1 MNRLMKKVYLIA
13 ALFVALFAS
22 SAEAQELEIRI
33 QVNHSQLQGVDNTK
47 YENMQK
53 ALNEFV
59 TNQIWTN
66 NVFKTEERIKCNML
80 LNITKEV
87 YSDEFQGT
95 LQVVSSRP
103 VYGTGYDS
111 PMLNIL
117 DKNIQF
123 KYADGETLIF
133 NENSHDELT
142 SLIAYYVYIII
153 GFDYD
158 SFGKM
163 GGTPYFEKAQKIVNN
178 AQGSNFAG
186 WKSFETNKRNRYWLA
201 ENLMN
206 SIYAPVREYIYK
218 YHRLGLDLMGT
229 RLADG
234 CASIAEGMNDLL
246 KVHRQ
251 KSDSYLMS
259 IFFDAKADEIVNIF
273 SNSSDQA
280 QQNKVYNFLK
290 EIDASN
296 LSKYDKIKKK

>member
-1 MNRLMKKVYLIA
+1 MNRLMKRAYLIA
-13 ALFVALFAS
+13 ALFVTIFAQ
-22 SAEAQELEIRI
+22 SAAAQELEIRI
-33 QVNHSQLQGVDNTK
+33 QVSHAQLQGVDNSK

-87 YSDEFQGT
+87 YSDEFQAT

-178 AQGSNFAG
+178 AQGSNYAG

-206 SIYAPVREYIYK
+206 SIYSPIREYIYK

-251 KSDSYLMS
+251 KTDSYLMS

>member
-1 MNRLMKKVYLIA
+1 MNRLMKKAYLIA
-13 ALFVALFAS
+13 ALFVALFVS

-87 YSDEFQGT
+87 YSDEFQAT

-178 AQGSNFAG
+178 AQGSNYAG

-206 SIYAPVREYIYK
+206 SIYAPIREYIYK

>member
-1 MNRLMKKVYLIA
+1 MNRLLKPAYLIA

-22 SAEAQELEIRI
+22 SADAQELDIRI

-66 NVFKTEERIKCNML
+66 NVFKTEERIKCNIL
-80 LNITKEV
+80 INITKEV

-95 LQVVSSRP
+95 MQVVSSRP

-123 KYADGETLIF
+123 KYADGETLTF
-133 NENSHDELT
+133 NENSHYELT
-142 SLIAYYVYIII
+142 SLVAYYVYIII

-178 AQGSNFAG
+178 AQGSNYAG

-206 SIYAPVREYIYK
+206 SVYAPIREYVYK

-234 CASIAEGMNDLL
+234 CTSIAEGMNDLL

-251 KSDSYLMS
+251 KSGSYLMS

-273 SNSSDQA
+273 SNSSDQT

>member
-1 MNRLMKKVYLIA
+1 MKQLRNTVILLACAI
-13 ALFVALFAS
+13 VALFAN
-22 SAEAQELEIRI
+22 SAVAQELEIRI
-33 QVNHSQLQGVDNTK
+33 QVNHSQLQGVDNSK
-47 YENMQK
+47 YVSMQK

-117 DKNIQF
+117 DKNVQF

-178 AQGSNFAG
+178 AQGSNYSG

-206 SIYAPVREYIYK
+206 SVYAPIREYIYK

>member
-1 MNRLMKKVYLIA
+1 MNRLLNPAYLIA

-22 SAEAQELEIRI
+22 SANAQELDIRI

-66 NVFKTEERIKCNML
+66 NVFKTEERIKCNIL
-80 LNITKEV
+80 INITKEV

-95 LQVVSSRP
+95 MQVVSSRP

-123 KYADGETLIF
+123 KYADGETLTF
-133 NENSHDELT
+133 NENSHYELT
-142 SLIAYYVYIII
+142 SLVAYYVYIII

-178 AQGSNFAG
+178 AQGSNYAG

-206 SIYAPVREYIYK
+206 SVYAPIREYVYK

-234 CASIAEGMNDLL
+234 CTSIAEGMNDLL

-251 KSDSYLMS
+251 KSGSYLMS

-273 SNSSDQA
+273 SNSSDQT

>member
-1 MNRLMKKVYLIA
+1 MNRLMKRAYLIA
-13 ALFVALFAS
+13 ALFVAIFAQ
-22 SAEAQELEIRI
+22 SAAAQELEIRI
-33 QVNHSQLQGVDNTK
+33 QVSHSQLQGVDNTK

-87 YSDEFQGT
+87 YSDEFQAT

-178 AQGSNFAG
+178 AQGSNYAG

-206 SIYAPVREYIYK
+206 SIYAPIREYIYK

-280 QQNKVYNFLK
+280 QQNKVYIFLK

>member
-1 MNRLMKKVYLIA
+1 MNKLLKPAYLIA

-22 SAEAQELEIRI
+22 SADAQELDIRI

-66 NVFKTEERIKCNML
+66 NVFKTEERIKCNIL
-80 LNITKEV
+80 INITKEV

-95 LQVVSSRP
+95 MQVVSSRP

-123 KYADGETLIF
+123 KYADGETLTF
-133 NENSHDELT
+133 NENSHYELT
-142 SLIAYYVYIII
+142 SLVAYYVYIII

-178 AQGSNFAG
+178 AQGSNYAG

-206 SIYAPVREYIYK
+206 SVYAPIREYVYK

-234 CASIAEGMNDLL
+234 CTSIAEGMNDLL

-251 KSDSYLMS
+251 KSGSYLMS

-273 SNSSDQA
+273 SNSSDQT

>member
-1 MNRLMKKVYLIA
+1 MNRLMKRAYLIA
-13 ALFVALFAS
+13 ALFVAIFAQ
-22 SAEAQELEIRI
+22 SAAAQELEIRI
-33 QVNHSQLQGVDNTK
+33 QVNHSQLQGGDNSK

-80 LNITKEV
+80 LTITKEV

-178 AQGSNFAG
+178 AQGSNYAG

-206 SIYAPVREYIYK
+206 SIYAPIREYIYK

>member
-1 MNRLMKKVYLIA
+1 MKLTYLIT
-13 ALFVALFAS
+13 ALFVAIFAQ
-22 SAEAQELEIRI
+22 SAAAQELEIRI
-33 QVNHSQLQGVDNTK
+33 QVSHAQLQGVDNSK

-87 YSDEFQGT
+87 YSDEFQAT

-178 AQGSNFAG
+178 AQGSNYAG

-206 SIYAPVREYIYK
+206 SIYAPIREYIYK

>member
-1 MNRLMKKVYLIA
+1 MNRLMKRAYLIA
-13 ALFVALFAS
+13 ALFVATFAQS
-22 SAEAQELEIRI
+22 VAAQELEIRI
-33 QVNHSQLQGVDNTK
+33 QVSHSQLQGVDNSK

-87 YSDEFQGT
+87 YSDEFQAT

-178 AQGSNFAG
+178 AQGSNYAG

-206 SIYAPVREYIYK
+206 SVYAPIREYIYK

>member
-1 MNRLMKKVYLIA
+1 MRTVRNILMPLVF
-13 ALFVALFAS
+13 ALVILVSKYAD
-22 SAEAQELEIRI
+22 AQELDLRI
-33 QVNHSQLQGVDNTK
+33 QVSHAQLQGVDNSK

-53 ALNEFV
+53 SLNEFV
-59 TNQIWTN
+59 GNQVWTN
-66 NVFKTEERIKCNML
+66 NVFKSDERIKCNML

-95 LQVVSSRP
+95 LQVISSRP

-111 PMLNIL
+111 PMLNVL

-123 KYADGETLIF
+123 KYADGETLTF
-133 NENSHDELT
+133 SENSHDELT
-142 SLIAYYVYIII
+142 SLIAYYVYIIL

-163 GGTPYFEKAQKIVNN
+163 GGTPYFEKAQKIVTN
-178 AQGSNFAG
+178 AQSSNYSG
-186 WKSFETNKRNRYWLA
+186 WKSFESNRKNRYWLS

-206 SIYAPVREYIYK
+206 SVYSPIREYIYK
-218 YHRLGLDLMGT
+218 YHRLGLDLMST
-229 RLADG
+229 RLTDG
-234 CASIAEGMNDLL
+234 CTSIAEGMTDLQN
-246 KVHRQ
+246 VYRQ

-273 SNSSDQA
+273 SGSADQT
-280 QQNKVYNFLK
+280 QQNKVYNILK
-290 EIDASN
+290 DIDASN

>member
-1 MNRLMKKVYLIA
+1 MNRLMKLTYLIA
-13 ALFVALFAS
+13 ALFVAIFAQ
-22 SAEAQELEIRI
+22 SAAAQELEIRI
-33 QVNHSQLQGVDNTK
+33 QVSHAQLQGVDNSK

-178 AQGSNFAG
+178 AQGSNYAG

-206 SIYAPVREYIYK
+206 SVYAPIREYIYK

-234 CASIAEGMNDLL
+234 CTSIAEGMNDLL

-259 IFFDAKADEIVNIF
+259 LFFDAKADEIVNIF

>member
-1 MNRLMKKVYLIA
+1 MNWLHKSTYLLAVLFVTLIA
-13 ALFVALFAS
+13 TSTV
-22 SAEAQELEIRI
+22 AQELEIRI
-33 QVNHSQLQGVDNTK
+33 QVNHSQLQGVDNIK

-66 NVFKTEERIKCNML
+66 NVFKTEERIKCNMM

-111 PMLNIL
+111 PMLNLL

-123 KYADGETLIF
+123 KYADGETLTF

-178 AQGSNFAG
+178 AQGSNYAG

-206 SIYAPVREYIYK
+206 SVYAPIREYSYK

-234 CASIAEGMNDLL
+234 TASIAEGMNDLL

-251 KSDSYLMS
+251 KSGSYLMS

-273 SNSSDQA
+273 SNSSDQT

>member
-1 MNRLMKKVYLIA
+1 MNWLHKSAYLLAVLFVTLIA
-13 ALFVALFAS
+13 TSTV
-22 SAEAQELEIRI
+22 AQELEIRI
-33 QVNHSQLQGVDNTK
+33 QVNHSQLQGVDNIK

-66 NVFKTEERIKCNML
+66 NVFKTEERIKCNMM

-111 PMLNIL
+111 PMLNLL

-123 KYADGETLIF
+123 KYADGETLTF

-178 AQGSNFAG
+178 AQGSNYAG

-206 SIYAPVREYIYK
+206 SVYAPIREYSYK

-234 CASIAEGMNDLL
+234 TASIAEGMNDLL

-251 KSDSYLMS
+251 KSGSYLMS

-273 SNSSDQA
+273 SNSSDQT

>member
-1 MNRLMKKVYLIA
+1 MNRLMKRAYLIA
-13 ALFVALFAS
+13 ALFVAIFAQ
-22 SAEAQELEIRI
+22 SAAAQELEIRI
-33 QVNHSQLQGVDNTK
+33 QVSHSQLQGVDNSK

-80 LNITKEV
+80 LTITKEV
-87 YSDEFQGT
+87 YSDEFQAT

-178 AQGSNFAG
+178 AQGSNYAG

-206 SIYAPVREYIYK
+206 SIYAPIREYIYK

>member
-1 MNRLMKKVYLIA
+1 MKLTYLIA
-13 ALFVALFAS
+13 ALFVAIFAQ
-22 SAEAQELEIRI
+22 SAAAQELEIRI
-33 QVNHSQLQGVDNTK
+33 QVSHSQLQGVDNSK

-87 YSDEFQGT
+87 YSDEFQAT

-178 AQGSNFAG
+178 AQGSNYAG

-206 SIYAPVREYIYK
+206 SIYAPIREYIYK

>member
-1 MNRLMKKVYLIA
+1 MNLLRKSAYLIVTLFVTLIA
-13 ALFVALFAS
+13 ASVS
-22 SAEAQELEIRI
+22 AQELEIRI
-33 QVNHSQLQGVDNTK
+33 QVSHSQLQGVDNTK

-66 NVFKTEERIKCNML
+66 NVFKTEERIKCNMV

-111 PMLNIL
+111 PMLNLL

-123 KYADGETLIF
+123 KYADGETLTF

-178 AQGSNFAG
+178 AQGSNYAG

-206 SIYAPVREYIYK
+206 SVYAPIREYIYK

-251 KSDSYLMS
+251 KSGSYLMS

>member
-1 MNRLMKKVYLIA
+1 MNLLRKSAYLIVT
-13 ALFVALFAS
+13 LFVTLIAVS
-22 SAEAQELEIRI
+22 VSAQELEIRI
-33 QVNHSQLQGVDNTK
+33 QVSHSQLQGVDNTK

-66 NVFKTEERIKCNML
+66 NVFKTEERIKCNMV

-111 PMLNIL
+111 PMLNLL

-123 KYADGETLIF
+123 KYTDGETLTF

-178 AQGSNFAG
+178 AQGSNYAG

-206 SIYAPVREYIYK
+206 SVYAPIREYIYK

-234 CASIAEGMNDLL
+234 CTSIAEGMNDLL

-251 KSDSYLMS
+251 KSGSYLMS

>member
-1 MNRLMKKVYLIA
+1 MRIGSQILSVLLLGVI
-13 ALFVALFAS
+13 LSFSQLAS
-22 SAEAQELEIRI
+22 AQELELRI
-33 QVNHSQLQGVDNTK
+33 QVNHSQLQGVDVSK
-47 YENMQK
+47 YEVMQT
-53 ALNEFV
+53 ALNEFLKG
-59 TNQIWTN
+59 QIWTN
-66 NVFKTEERIKCNML
+66 NVFKTEEYIKCNML

-117 DKNIQF
+117 DKNVQF
-123 KYADGETLIF
+123 KYSEGETLTF

-142 SLIAYYVYIII
+142 SLIAYYVYIIL

-158 SFGKM
+158 SFGKL
-163 GGTPYFEKAQKIVNN
+163 GGTPYFEKAQKIVTN
-178 AQGSNFAG
+178 AQGSNYSG
-186 WKSFETNKRNRYWLA
+186 WKSFESNRRNRYWLS

-206 SIYAPVREYIYK
+206 SVYTPIREYIYK

-234 CASIAEGMNDLL
+234 CTSIAEGMNDLL
-246 KVHRQ
+246 KVYRQ
-251 KSDSYLMS
+251 KSDSYLMA

-273 SNSSDQA
+273 AGSSDQT
-280 QQNKVYNFLK
+280 QQNKVYNILK

>member
-1 MNRLMKKVYLIA
+1 MNRLMKKAYLIA
-13 ALFVALFAS
+13 ALFVALFVS

-178 AQGSNFAG
+178 AQGSNYAG

-206 SIYAPVREYIYK
+206 SIYAPIREYIYK

-234 CASIAEGMNDLL
+234 CTSIAEGMNDLL

-259 IFFDAKADEIVNIF
+259 LFFDAKADEIVNIF

>member
-1 MNRLMKKVYLIA
+1 MKQLRNTVILLA
-13 ALFVALFAS
+13 CAFVALFAN
-22 SAEAQELEIRI
+22 SAVAQELEIRI
-33 QVNHSQLQGVDNTK
+33 QVNHSQLQGVDNSK
-47 YENMQK
+47 YESMQK
-53 ALNEFV
+53 ALNELV

-66 NVFKTEERIKCNML
+66 NVFKTEERIKCNMM

-103 VYGTGYDS
+103 IYGTGYDS

-117 DKNIQF
+117 DKNVQF

-178 AQGSNFAG
+178 AQGSNYSG

-206 SIYAPVREYIYK
+206 SVYAPIREYIYK

-234 CASIAEGMNDLL
+234 CTSIAEGMNDLL

>member
-1 MNRLMKKVYLIA
+1 MNRLMKRAYLIA
-13 ALFVALFAS
+13 ALFVAIFVQ
-22 SAEAQELEIRI
+22 SAAAQELEIRI
-33 QVNHSQLQGVDNTK
+33 QVSHSQLQGVDNSK

-87 YSDEFQGT
+87 YSDEFQAT

-178 AQGSNFAG
+178 AQGSNYAG

-206 SIYAPVREYIYK
+206 SIYAPIREYIYK

>member
-1 MNRLMKKVYLIA
+1 MNRLMKRAYLIA
-13 ALFVALFAS
+13 ALFVAIFAQ
-22 SAEAQELEIRI
+22 SAAAQELEIRI
-33 QVNHSQLQGVDNTK
+33 QVSHSQLQGVDNSK

-80 LNITKEV
+80 LTITKEV
-87 YSDEFQGT
+87 YSDEFQAT

-142 SLIAYYVYIII
+142 SLITYYVYIII

-158 SFGKM
+158 SLGKM

-178 AQGSNFAG
+178 AQGSNYAG

-206 SIYAPVREYIYK
+206 SIYAPIREYIYK

>member
-1 MNRLMKKVYLIA
+1 MNRLMKKTYLIA
-13 ALFVALFAS
+13 ALFVVLFAS
-22 SAEAQELEIRI
+22 SAVAQELEIRI

>member
-1 MNRLMKKVYLIA
+1 MNRLMKRAYLIA
-13 ALFVALFAS
+13 ALFVAIFAQ
-22 SAEAQELEIRI
+22 SAAAQELEIRI
-33 QVNHSQLQGVDNTK
+33 QVSHAQLQGVDNSK

-87 YSDEFQGT
+87 YSDEFQAT

-178 AQGSNFAG
+178 AQGSNYAG

-206 SIYAPVREYIYK
+206 SIYAPIREYIYK

-234 CASIAEGMNDLL
+234 CTSIAEGMNDLL

-259 IFFDAKADEIVNIF
+259 LFFDAKADEIVNIF

>member
-1 MNRLMKKVYLIA
+1 MKQLRNTVILLACAI
-13 ALFVALFAS
+13 VALFTN
-22 SAEAQELEIRI
+22 SAVAQELEIRI
-33 QVNHSQLQGVDNTK
+33 QVNHSQLQGVDNSK
-47 YENMQK
+47 YESMQK

-117 DKNIQF
+117 DKNVQF

-178 AQGSNFAG
+178 AQGSNYSG

-206 SIYAPVREYIYK
+206 SVYAPIREYIYK

-234 CASIAEGMNDLL
+234 CASIAEGMNDLM

>member
-1 MNRLMKKVYLIA
+1 MNRLMKLTYLIA
-13 ALFVALFAS
+13 ALFVAIFAQ
-22 SAEAQELEIRI
+22 SAAAQELEIRI
-33 QVNHSQLQGVDNTK
+33 QVSHAQLQGVDNSK

-178 AQGSNFAG
+178 AQGSNYAG

-206 SIYAPVREYIYK
+206 SIYAPIREYIYK

>member
-1 MNRLMKKVYLIA
+1 MKLTYLIA
-13 ALFVALFAS
+13 ALFVAIFAQ
-22 SAEAQELEIRI
+22 SAAAQELEIRI
-33 QVNHSQLQGVDNTK
+33 QVSHSQLQGVDNTK

-87 YSDEFQGT
+87 YSDEFQAT

-178 AQGSNFAG
+178 AQGSNYAG

-206 SIYAPVREYIYK
+206 SIYAPIREYIYK

>member
-1 MNRLMKKVYLIA
+1 MKQLRNTVILLACAI
-13 ALFVALFAS
+13 VALFAN
-22 SAEAQELEIRI
+22 SAVAQELEIRI
-33 QVNHSQLQGVDNTK
+33 QVNHSQLQGVDNSK
-47 YENMQK
+47 YESMQK

-117 DKNIQF
+117 DKNVQF

-178 AQGSNFAG
+178 AQGSNYAG

-206 SIYAPVREYIYK
+206 SVYAPIREYIYK

-234 CASIAEGMNDLL
+234 CASIAEGMNDLM

>member
-1 MNRLMKKVYLIA
+1 MTARHILSVLLCGVI
-13 ALFVALFAS
+13 LSFSQLAS
-22 SAEAQELEIRI
+22 AQELELRI
-33 QVNHSQLQGVDNTK
+33 QVSHSQLQGVDNSK
-47 YENMQK
+47 YDDMQT
-53 ALNEFV
+53 ALNEFIKG
-59 TNQIWTN
+59 QIWTN
-66 NVFKTEERIKCNML
+66 NVFKTEEYIKCNML

-95 LQVVSSRP
+95 LQVISSRP

-117 DKNIQF
+117 DKNVQF
-123 KYADGETLIF
+123 KYAEGETLTF

-142 SLIAYYVYIII
+142 SLIAYYVYIIL

-158 SFGKM
+158 SFGKL
-163 GGTPYFEKAQKIVNN
+163 GGTPYFEKAQKIVTN
-178 AQGSNFAG
+178 AQSSNYSG
-186 WKSFETNKRNRYWLA
+186 WKSFETNRKNRYWLS

-206 SIYAPVREYIYK
+206 SVYTPIREYIYK
-218 YHRLGLDLMGT
+218 YHRLGLDLMST

-234 CASIAEGMNDLL
+234 CTSIAEGMNDLM
-246 KVHRQ
+246 KVYRQ
-251 KSDSYLMS
+251 KSDSYLMA

-273 SNSSDQA
+273 SGSSDQT
-280 QQNKVYNFLK
+280 QQNKVYNILK

>member
-1 MNRLMKKVYLIA
+1 MNRLMKRAYLIA
-13 ALFVALFAS
+13 ALFVTIFAQ
-22 SAEAQELEIRI
+22 SAAAQELEIRI
-33 QVNHSQLQGVDNTK
+33 QVSHAQLQGVDNSK

-87 YSDEFQGT
+87 YSDEFQAT

-178 AQGSNFAG
+178 AQGSNYAG

-206 SIYAPVREYIYK
+206 SIYSPIREYIYK

>member
-1 MNRLMKKVYLIA
+1 MNRLMKRAYLIA
-13 ALFVALFAS
+13 ALFVAIFAQ
-22 SAEAQELEIRI
+22 SAAAQELEIRI
-33 QVNHSQLQGVDNTK
+33 QVSHAQLQGVDNSK

-87 YSDEFQGT
+87 YSDEFQAT

-178 AQGSNFAG
+178 AQGSNYAG

-206 SIYAPVREYIYK
+206 SVYAPIREYIYK

>member
-1 MNRLMKKVYLIA
+1 MNRLMKRAFLIA
-13 ALFVALFAS
+13 ALFVAIFAQ
-22 SAEAQELEIRI
+22 SAAAQELEIRI
-33 QVNHSQLQGVDNTK
+33 QVSHSQLQGVDNSK

-178 AQGSNFAG
+178 AQGSNYAG

-206 SIYAPVREYIYK
+206 SIYAPIREYIYK

>member
-1 MNRLMKKVYLIA
+1 MNRLMKLTYLIA
-13 ALFVALFAS
+13 ALFVAIFAQ
-22 SAEAQELEIRI
+22 SAAAQELEIRI
-33 QVNHSQLQGVDNTK
+33 QVSHSQLQGVDNSK

-87 YSDEFQGT
+87 YSDEFQAT

-178 AQGSNFAG
+178 AQGSNYAG

-206 SIYAPVREYIYK
+206 SIYAPIREYIYK

>member
-1 MNRLMKKVYLIA
+1 MNRLRYSIYLVVV
-13 ALFVALFAS
+13 LFVAFFVTNAS
-22 SAEAQELEIRI
+22 AQELEIRI

-66 NVFKTEERIKCNML
+66 NVFKTEERIKCNMVL
-80 LNITKEV
+80 TITKEV
-87 YSDEFQGT
+87 YSDEFQVT

-111 PMLNIL
+111 PMLNLL
-117 DKNIQF
+117 DRNIQF
-123 KYADGETLIF
+123 KYADGETLTF

-178 AQGSNFAG
+178 AQGSNYAG

-206 SIYAPVREYIYK
+206 SVYAPIREYIYK
-218 YHRLGLDLMGT
+218 YHRLGLDLMST

-234 CASIAEGMNDLL
+234 CTSIAEGMNDLL
-246 KVHRQ
+246 KVYRQ

-273 SNSSDQA
+273 SNSSDQT